1 MALQQ
6 ASNKGTL
13 VPGQKIS
20 VNSYTVQVER
30 YLSQGGFAYVYL
42 VRTPTPVYG
51 TTHHVLKLI
60 AIPNES
66 MLTEVKKEVD
76 IMRILKGHPNIVHLI
91 DAAWNKTS
99 NGAYEVF
106 ILMEY
111 CAGGGIID
119 MMNRRLR
126 ERLTEAEILQIFVD
140 VCEGVAAMHNLR
152 PALLHRDLK
161 VENILQSSDV
171 LYKLCDFG
179 SASPVAPRL
188 PANTQEIRIL
198 EADLNRHTTLQYRA
212 PEMVDPYLRRPIDE
226 KSDVWALGVLLYKLC
241 YYTTPFEE
249 HGPLAIL
256 NVQYKIPPYPVYSS
270 QMNSLIASMLREH
283 GAQRPTVFETLNM
296 VHRMRGTK
304 SKFNYNVPSRSQL
317 VPQLAIGRAPAT
329 SSALDGLVSYRTS
342 TASAPQAQVLPPVN
356 PDKNAGVQAREKVLE
371 AIAPLRRGR
380 PTPVSLH
387 HAPTGPSSPTKEKV
401 ERKPSELEF
410 KDAEDESWKAARG
423 AVRGHRSGLA
433 SPTRWPPPVASFDD
447 AWNVARGSGTDADK
461 PKDRDRR
468 KTVQGSSLGGF
479 GDSFEAR
486 LDLLSIS
493 TVATPTSSSPWLSPQ
508 PSAKPL
514 APTQRPSETS
524 SRFRAPNK
532 PKDAFDGLG
541 LPSDRSPAPTLG
553 DVQKAR
559 TGTSAGGSGPESSSA
574 NLTVPGRGTTY
585 TSAGSSPRPSPS
597 PRLSSKG
604 PSPAPS
610 TSTSWR
616 PSLSPLPQSNAPK
629 VDLTAEQRFPAFEDL
644 DRALLTSTAG
654 PPLPTSTLLPSH
666 EKKGSLSIPSV
677 LSPKPSSSAFTGP
690 RSPRTGSKL
699 TQTLGRG
706 SGVHSEQATG
716 SAPLESRDART
727 PKRERTGS
735 RLPELSPSRI
745 PRLPSRAMPP
755 KRQAS
760 LTLTPPV
767 TKGFKPNEPPS
778 PAQIMGRPEPQDWL
792 TGPEDDPM
800 GGTTTKPVLKES
812 PGKSSVIV
820 ERAPQI
826 PSPQEAIAVS
836 DKRPSPPPSPTP
848 ASKTTPS
855 WIMATKQTN
864 ADTGSGRPP
873 LQPKPKPGMGSTAPR
888 VSAPPLADSWLP
900 THRRRDTTSTTSSED
915 GPEEATGFSPPRHT
929 ATRESQRV
937 EFKKTDGA
945 SAGGRSK
952 GRQGSVHELVDLWGG
967 KEGRTKSS
975 GGGSGPSSGSKP
987 ISQEPEEFGSPS
999 KLLFPPAGQSPKPR
1013 SASPPPLI
1021 SPSIS
1026 TDSTSAKH
1034 DLSSTA
1040 RSLPRHR
1047 KQSTNGRDT
1056 GPPPSASAGTATA
1069 RPRPQSMF
1077 LNSPTTAA
1085 VKFPVP
1091 SPIDGGSTNLDVP
1104 SPDTRLQRTRRKSI
1118 SDMVQRYE
1126 AMGGGASA
1134 ASSPASR
1141 QPNSSTQ
1148 LGVSSL
1154 ARSTTTHVSPPS
1166 GSAAPSP
1173 ASRQPNT
1180 STQLG
1185 VSSLSRS
1192 ATTHVSPPSRR
1203 NQLGAVGLPG
1213 LATDPSKKPLAGIG
1227 VSDRPRAEHASP
1239 IGLPGLAA
1247 ERKSSVSYSGRR
1259 SPIKSNATSGAGA
1272 GTGTSG
1278 GEGGFDAPVRPIPKR
1293 SFSPAP
1299 PVTGDDVQSPAPEKP
1314 YQGVGRL
1321 IDEWQRKTAD
1331 AGDAPRSPVSRRRGG
1346 GGGGTSA
1353 TASPRRAGVIAGRG
1367 AQD

>member
-1 MALQQ
+1 
-6 ASNKGTL
+6 
-13 VPGQKIS
+13 
-20 VNSYTVQVER
+20 
-30 YLSQGGFAYVYL
+30 
-42 VRTPTPVYG
+42 
-51 TTHHVLKLI
+51 
-60 AIPNES
+60 
-66 MLTEVKKEVD
+66 
-76 IMRILKGHPNIVHLI
+76 
-91 DAAWNKTS
+91 
-99 NGAYEVF
+99 
-106 ILMEY
+106 
-111 CAGGGIID
+111 

-126 ERLTEAEILQIFVD
+126 ERLTEADILQIFVD

-256 NVQYKIPPYPVYSS
+256 NVQYKIPPYPAYSS
-270 QMNSLIASMLREH
+270 QMNSLIGMFRVLCPILIVADLNCAASMLREH
-283 GAQRPTVFETLNM
+283 GAQRPTAFEILNM

-317 VPQLAIGRAPAT
+317 VPQLAIDRASTT
-329 SSALDGLVSYRTS
+329 SAALDGLVSYRSS
-342 TASAPQAQVLPPVN
+342 TASAPKAQVPPSVN

-380 PTPVSLH
+380 PTPISLH
-387 HAPTGPSSPTKEKV
+387 HATTGPSSPSKEV
-401 ERKPSELEF
+401 EHKPSELEF

-433 SPTRWPPPVASFDD
+433 SPTRWPPPAASLDD
-447 AWNVARGSGTDADK
+447 AWSVARGSGTGADK
-461 PKDRDRR
+461 TKDRDRR
-468 KTVQGSSLGGF
+468 RTVQGSSLGGF

-486 LDLLSIS
+486 LDLPSIS
-493 TVATPTSSSPWLSPQ
+493 TVATSTSSSPWLSSPQ

-514 APTQRPSETS
+514 APAQRPSETS
-524 SRFRAPNK
+524 SRIRVPNK
-532 PKDAFDGLG
+532 AKDAFDGLG
-541 LPSDRSPAPTLG
+541 LPSDRSPVPTLG

-559 TGTSAGGSGPESSSA
+559 TGASAGGSGPESSST

-610 TSTSWR
+610 ASTSWR
-616 PSLSPLPQSNAPK
+616 PSLSPLPHAQSNAPK
-629 VDLTAEQRFPAFEDL
+629 VDLTVEQRFPAFEDL
-644 DRALLTSTAG
+644 DRALLPSTAG
-654 PPLPTSTLLPSH
+654 PPLPTSTLLPSR
-666 EKKGSLSIPSV
+666 EKKSSFSTPSV
-677 LSPKPSSSAFTGP
+677 LSPKPSSGAFTGP
-690 RSPRTGSKL
+690 RSPRTGRKL
-699 TQTLGRG
+699 PQTPGRG
-706 SGVHSEQATG
+706 GGIHSEQATG
-716 SAPLESRDART
+716 SAPFEPRDART

-735 RLPELSPSRI
+735 RLPELSPSRL

-767 TKGFKPNEPPS
+767 TKGFKSNEPPS

-800 GGTTTKPVLKES
+800 SGTTTKPVLKES
-812 PGKSSVIV
+812 PGKRSSVV
-820 ERAPQI
+820 VKRAPQI
-826 PSPQEAIAVS
+826 PSPQEAVAVS

-888 VSAPPLADSWLP
+888 VSAPPPADSWLP
-900 THRRRDTTSTTSSED
+900 THKRRDTTSTISSED
-915 GPEEATGFSPPRHT
+915 GPEDATGYGPPRHA

-937 EFKKTDGA
+937 EVKKTDGA
-945 SAGGRSK
+945 SAGGRRRSKSK

-967 KEGRTKSS
+967 KEGRPKSS
-975 GGGSGPSSGSKP
+975 GAGSGPSFGSKP
-987 ISQEPEEFGSPS
+987 ISQEPEDLGSPS

-1013 SASPPPLI
+1013 SASPSPLI

-1026 TDSTSAKH
+1026 TDSTSAKY

-1040 RSLPRHR
+1040 RSSSRHR
-1047 KQSTNGRDT
+1047 KQSANGRDT
-1056 GPPPSASAGTATA
+1056 GPPPSTSAGTATA

-1085 VKFPVP
+1085 VKFPLP
-1091 SPIDGGSTNLDVP
+1091 SPVDGGSTNLDVP
-1104 SPDTRLQRTRRKSI
+1104 SPDTRSQRMRRTSI

-1126 AMGGGASA
+1126 AMGGGGSA
-1134 ASSPASR
+1134 APSPASR
-1141 QPNSSTQ
+1141 QPNSSSQ
-1148 LGVSSL
+1148 LGVSSI
-1154 ARSTTTHVSPPS
+1154 ARSATTHVSPPS
-1166 GSAAPSP
+1166 ESAAPSP

-1180 STQLG
+1180 STQVG

-1213 LATDPSKKPLAGIG
+1213 LAMEPSKKPLAGIG
-1227 VSDRPRAEHASP
+1227 VSDKPLVEHASP
-1239 IGLPGLAA
+1239 IGLPGLTI

-1259 SPIKSNATSGAGA
+1259 SPTKSNATGGVGG
-1272 GTGTSG
+1272 GTGG
-1278 GEGGFDAPVRPIPKR
+1278 GEGGLDAPVRPIPKR

-1299 PVTGDDVQSPAPEKP
+1299 PATSDEVQSPAPEKP

-1331 AGDAPRSPVSRRRGG
+1331 TGEAPRSPASRRKGG
-1346 GGGGTSA
+1346 GGAGTGA

>member
-1 MALQQ
+1 
-6 ASNKGTL
+6 
-13 VPGQKIS
+13 
-20 VNSYTVQVER
+20 
-30 YLSQGGFAYVYL
+30 
-42 VRTPTPVYG
+42 
-51 TTHHVLKLI
+51 
-60 AIPNES
+60 
-66 MLTEVKKEVD
+66 
-76 IMRILKGHPNIVHLI
+76 
-91 DAAWNKTS
+91 
-99 NGAYEVF
+99 
-106 ILMEY
+106 
-111 CAGGGIID
+111 
-119 MMNRRLR
+119 
-126 ERLTEAEILQIFVD
+126 
-140 VCEGVAAMHNLR
+140 
-152 PALLHRDLK
+152 
-161 VENILQSSDV
+161 
-171 LYKLCDFG
+171 
-179 SASPVAPRL
+179 
-188 PANTQEIRIL
+188 
-198 EADLNRHTTLQYRA
+198 
-212 PEMVDPYLRRPIDE
+212 
-226 KSDVWALGVLLYKLC
+226 
-241 YYTTPFEE
+241 
-249 HGPLAIL
+249 
-256 NVQYKIPPYPVYSS
+256 
-270 QMNSLIASMLREH
+270 MLREH
-283 GAQRPTVFETLNM
+283 GAQRPTVFEILNT

-317 VPQLAIGRAPAT
+317 VSQLAIDRAPAT
-329 SSALDGLVSYRTS
+329 SAALDGLVSYRTS
-342 TASAPQAQVLPPVN
+342 TTSVPQAPSVN
-356 PDKNAGVQAREKVLE
+356 PDRNAGVQAREKVLE

-380 PTPVSLH
+380 PTPISLH
-387 HAPTGPSSPTKEKV
+387 HATTGPSSPAKEKADH
-401 ERKPSELEF
+401 RPSELEF

-433 SPTRWPPPVASFDD
+433 SPTRWPPPAAALDD
-447 AWNVARGSGTDADK
+447 AWGVARGSGTGADK
-461 PKDRDRR
+461 AKDRDRR
-468 KTVQGSSLGGF
+468 RTAQGSSLGGF
-479 GDSFEAR
+479 GDSFEAG
-486 LDLLSIS
+486 LDLPSIS
-493 TVATPTSSSPWLSPQ
+493 TVAASTSSSPWLSPK

-514 APTQRPSETS
+514 APTQRPLETS
-524 SRFRAPNK
+524 SRIRVPNK

-541 LPSDRSPAPTLG
+541 LPSERSPVPTLG

-559 TGTSAGGSGPESSSA
+559 TGTSAGGSGPESSSS
-574 NLTVPGRGTTY
+574 LTVPGRGTTY
-585 TSAGSSPRPSPS
+585 TSAGNSPRPSPS

-616 PSLSPLPQSNAPK
+616 ASLSPLPQAQSNAPK
-629 VDLTAEQRFPAFEDL
+629 VDLTVEQRFPAFEDL
-644 DRALLTSTAG
+644 DRALLPSTAG
-654 PPLPTSTLLPSH
+654 PPLPASTLLPSH
-666 EKKGSLSIPSV
+666 EKKGSLSTPSV

-690 RSPRTGSKL
+690 RSPRTGRKL
-699 TQTLGRG
+699 TQTLGRSG
-706 SGVHSEQATG
+706 GVHSEQTTG

-755 KRQAS
+755 KRRAS
-760 LTLTPPV
+760 LTLTPPD

-800 GGTTTKPVLKES
+800 RGTTTKPVLKES
-812 PGKSSVIV
+812 PGKRSSVIV
-820 ERAPQI
+820 ERAPHI

-873 LQPKPKPGMGSTAPR
+873 LQSKPKPGMGSTAPR
-888 VSAPPLADSWLP
+888 VSAPPPADSWFP
-900 THRRRDTTSTTSSED
+900 THKRRDTTSTTSSED
-915 GPEEATGFSPPRHT
+915 GPEEATGYGPPRHT

-937 EFKKTDGA
+937 EVKKTDGA
-945 SAGGRSK
+945 SAGGRRK

-967 KEGRTKSS
+967 KEGRPKSS
-975 GGGSGPSSGSKP
+975 GGGSVPSFGSKP
-987 ISQEPEEFGSPS
+987 ISQGPEELSSPS
-999 KLLFPPAGQSPKPR
+999 KLLFPPASQSPKPR
-1013 SASPPPLI
+1013 SASPSPLI

-1026 TDSTSAKH
+1026 ADSTSAKH
-1034 DLSSTA
+1034 DLSTIVLS
-1040 RSLPRHR
+1040 SPRHR

-1091 SPIDGGSTNLDVP
+1091 SPVDGGNTNLDVP
-1104 SPDTRLQRTRRKSI
+1104 SPDTRSQRLRRTSI
-1118 SDMVQRYE
+1118 SDMVLRYE
-1126 AMGGGASA
+1126 AMGSGGSA
-1134 ASSPASR
+1134 APSPASR

-1148 LGVSSL
+1148 PGVSSL

-1166 GSAAPSP
+1166 GSAAQSP
-1173 ASRQPNT
+1173 ASRQHNT

-1213 LATDPSKKPLAGIG
+1213 LATDPSKKPLAGTGI
-1227 VSDRPRAEHASP
+1227 SDKPRAEHASP

-1247 ERKSSVSYSGRR
+1247 ERKSTTSYSGRH
-1259 SPIKSNATSGAGA
+1259 SPMKSNATGGVGG
-1272 GTGTSG
+1272 GTGG
-1278 GEGGFDAPVRPIPKR
+1278 GDGGLDAPVRPIPKR

-1299 PVTGDDVQSPAPEKP
+1299 LATSDDVQSPAPEKP

-1331 AGDAPRSPVSRRRGG
+1331 AGDTPRSPVSRRRGG
-1346 GGGGTSA
+1346 GGTGTGA

>member
-1 MALQQ
+1 
-6 ASNKGTL
+6 
-13 VPGQKIS
+13 
-20 VNSYTVQVER
+20 
-30 YLSQGGFAYVYL
+30 
-42 VRTPTPVYG
+42 
-51 TTHHVLKLI
+51 
-60 AIPNES
+60 
-66 MLTEVKKEVD
+66 
-76 IMRILKGHPNIVHLI
+76 
-91 DAAWNKTS
+91 
-99 NGAYEVF
+99 
-106 ILMEY
+106 
-111 CAGGGIID
+111 
-119 MMNRRLR
+119 
-126 ERLTEAEILQIFVD
+126 
-140 VCEGVAAMHNLR
+140 
-152 PALLHRDLK
+152 
-161 VENILQSSDV
+161 
-171 LYKLCDFG
+171 
-179 SASPVAPRL
+179 
-188 PANTQEIRIL
+188 
-198 EADLNRHTTLQYRA
+198 
-212 PEMVDPYLRRPIDE
+212 
-226 KSDVWALGVLLYKLC
+226 
-241 YYTTPFEE
+241 
-249 HGPLAIL
+249 
-256 NVQYKIPPYPVYSS
+256 
-270 QMNSLIASMLREH
+270 MLREH
-283 GAQRPTVFETLNM
+283 GAQRPTVFEILNM

-304 SKFNYNVPSRSQL
+304 SKFNYRDNVPSRSQL
-317 VPQLAIGRAPAT
+317 VPHLAIAPAT
-329 SSALDGLVSYRTS
+329 SAALDGLVSYRNS
-342 TASAPQAQVLPPVN
+342 TVSVSQAKVLPVN

-380 PTPVSLH
+380 PRPVSLH
-387 HAPTGPSSPTKEKV
+387 HAPTGPSSPTKEKI
-401 ERKPSELEF
+401 EHKPSELEF
-410 KDAEDESWKAARG
+410 KDVEDESWKAARG
-423 AVRGHRSGLA
+423 AVRGHRSGLT
-433 SPTRWPPPVASFDD
+433 SPTRWPPPVASLDD
-447 AWNVARGSGTDADK
+447 AWSVARGSGTGVEK
-461 PKDRDRR
+461 TKDRDRR
-468 KTVQGSSLGGF
+468 RTVQGSSLSGF
-479 GDSFEAR
+479 GDSFEAKV
-486 LDLLSIS
+486 DLPLIS
-493 TVATPTSSSPWLSPQ
+493 TVATSTSSSPWLSPRS
-508 PSAKPL
+508 SAKPL

-524 SRFRAPNK
+524 SRIRAPNK

-541 LPSDRSPAPTLG
+541 LLSDRSPIPTLG

-585 TSAGSSPRPSPS
+585 ASAGSSPRPSPS

-610 TSTSWR
+610 ISTSWR
-616 PSLSPLPQSNAPK
+616 PSLSTLPQAQPNAPK
-629 VDLTAEQRFPAFEDL
+629 VDLTVEQRFPAFEDL
-644 DRALLTSTAG
+644 DRALLPSTAG
-654 PPLPTSTLLPSH
+654 PPLPASTLLPSH
-666 EKKGSLSIPSV
+666 EKKGSLSTPSV

-690 RSPRTGSKL
+690 SSPRTGNRL

-706 SGVHSEQATG
+706 AGVHSEQATV

-727 PKRERTGS
+727 SKRERTGS

-767 TKGFKPNEPPS
+767 TKGYKPNEPPS

-800 GGTTTKPVLKES
+800 SGTTTRPVLKES
-812 PGKSSVIV
+812 PGKRSSVIV

-826 PSPQEAIAVS
+826 PSPQEAVAV
-836 DKRPSPPPSPTP
+836 SPPPSPTP

-855 WIMATKQTN
+855 WIMAMKQTN

-873 LQPKPKPGMGSTAPR
+873 LQPKPKLGMGSEAPR
-888 VSAPPLADSWLP
+888 VSALPQAGSWLP
-900 THRRRDTTSTTSSED
+900 THKRRDTTSTTSSED
-915 GPEEATGFSPPRHT
+915 GPEEATGYGPPWHT

-937 EFKKTDGA
+937 EVKKTDGA
-945 SAGGRSK
+945 SGGGRRRSRSK

-975 GGGSGPSSGSKP
+975 GGSSGPSFGSKP

-1013 SASPPPLI
+1013 SASPSPQI

-1040 RSLPRHR
+1040 RSPSRHR

-1056 GPPPSASAGTATA
+1056 GPPPSSSAGTTAA

-1085 VKFPVP
+1085 VKFPIP
-1091 SPIDGGSTNLDVP
+1091 SPVDGSSTNLDVP
-1104 SPDTRLQRTRRKSI
+1104 SPDTRSQRMRRTSI
-1118 SDMVQRYE
+1118 SDIVQRYE
-1126 AMGGGASA
+1126 AIGGGGGGSA
-1134 ASSPASR
+1134 APSPASR
-1141 QPNSSTQ
+1141 QTNSSTQ
-1148 LGVSSL
+1148 VGVSSL
-1154 ARSTTTHVSPPS
+1154 ARSATTHVSPPS

-1203 NQLGAVGLPG
+1203 NQLGAVGLLG
-1213 LATDPSKKPLAGIG
+1213 LATDAPKKPLAGIG
-1227 VSDRPRAEHASP
+1227 VSDKPRAEHASP
-1239 IGLPGLAA
+1239 IGLPGLAV
-1247 ERKSSVSYSGRR
+1247 ERKSPVSYSGRR
-1259 SPIKSNATSGAGA
+1259 SPIKFNATGGI
-1272 GTGTSG
+1272 GGGTSG
-1278 GEGGFDAPVRPIPKR
+1278 GEGGLDALVRPIPKR
-1293 SFSPAP
+1293 SYSPAP
-1299 PVTGDDVQSPAPEKP
+1299 PATGDDVQSPAPEKP

-1331 AGDAPRSPVSRRRGG
+1331 AGEPPRSPVSRRRGG
-1346 GGGGTSA
+1346 GGTGTSA